1 MVQSPGLPAG
11 DKIQLILGLAISL
24 PSTVGTIFAAIYG
37 YRAYRNRHP
46 KAPAVNEAEQP
57 IELQQGNVLSNPN
70 PTPEVLPCNT
80 DTGGGVRSEMQRT
93 QSAEVIGG
101 VEIKEQVVPG
111 GQSVGTE
118 GGVVTPNAVDSP

>member
-1 MVQSPGLPAG
+1 MVQSPGLAAG

-57 IELQQGNVLSNPN
+57 IELQQGKVLPKPN
-70 PTPEVLPCNT
+70 PTPEVLPCDT
-80 DTGGGVRSEMQRT
+80 DTGGGVRSEMQ
-93 QSAEVIGG
+93 SAEVMGG
-101 VEIKEQVVPG
+101 VEIEEQVVPG

-118 GGVVTPNAVDSP
+118 ESVVIPNAVDFP